1 MLAIMGEPSFG
12 GNGDA
17 LGTSQ
22 ESKRMLP
29 DSQVEQPAGSI
40 NLRDLAASAAPA
52 GQDPGV
58 CKAEGRIA
66 ELLGE
71 NRSLHALISSDT
83 SIHIC
88 IYTHTF
94 VHIMEHLPQQT
105 CRIYGLLAGL
115 RPLCLILE

>member
-1 MLAIMGEPSFG
+1 MGEPSFK

-17 LGTSQ
+17 LGNSQ

-40 NLRDLAASAAPA
+40 NLMDLAASPAPA

-58 CKAEGRIA
+58 CKAEGRIT

-71 NRSLHALISSDT
+71 NR
-83 SIHIC
+83 
-88 IYTHTF
+88 
-94 VHIMEHLPQQT
+94 
-105 CRIYGLLAGL
+105 
-115 RPLCLILE
+115 